1 MEKFKRKIMLEVLI
15 KSLAI
20 GISIGGS
27 LASII
32 AIICKT
38 CGVDIA
44 VWFYILMGIALAALG
59 SVMFYFILKPNEK
72 EIARRLDKQ
81 LNLNEKAIT
90 MVEYQESQEQMA
102 VLQREDT
109 KSVLENTSVKKFKMK
124 FHFAL
129 LLIPL
134 LAIGLIVSS
143 VIVPLNATATDDPII
158 DPVYEVDDETIAEL
172 LKLIEYIKN
181 AGLSNKE
188 VEDDYIRYI
197 ENLIDTLQEEDIKE
211 SDKNASVLLTIS
223 KISDTSNEKTN
234 YKDLSKVL
242 SNSDLASIRNVGNS
256 VSKLN
261 SDNTLN
267 TLNEL
272 RTAVI
277 RFKEEKEANDYL
289 NYLRKDIGNAIK
301 SSNLNQKAD
310 LVQAFIELSDKVEDC
325 IGTTGVMDAAY
336 KAMNESIPEILNAL
350 EAEALVIQVGDHM
363 ISELKRIFN
372 IVEEKPNTPNNGENP
387 DDENNNNDN
396 NPDEEKGSNGGFGGG
411 NTNYAGDDWFFDPD
425 KGLVKYGDVINDY
438 HSVVISLI
446 RDGVIPAEMEDYF
459 VTYFEMLYGKDKNE
473 E

>member
-20 GISIGGS
+20 GTSIGGG

-44 VWFYILMGIALAALG
+44 VGFYILMGIVLAALG

-72 EIARRLDKQ
+72 AIARRLDKQ

-90 MVEYQESQEQMA
+90 MVEYQESQDQMA
-102 VLQREDT
+102 VLQRENT
-109 KSVLENTSVKKFKMK
+109 YSVLKDIPVKKFKMK
-124 FHFAL
+124 FHFGL

-143 VIVPLNATATDDPII
+143 VMVPLNATATDDPII
-158 DPVYEVDDETIAEL
+158 DPIYEVDDETIAEL
-172 LKLIEYIKN
+172 LKLIEYVRT
-181 AGLSNKE
+181 AGLSDKE
-188 VEDDYIRYI
+188 VEEDYVRYI
-197 ENLIDTLQEEDIKE
+197 ENLIETLQEEEIKE
-211 SDKNASVLLTIS
+211 SDKNASVLLTID
-223 KISDTSNEKTN
+223 KISDTSNDKTN

-242 SNSDLASIRNVGNS
+242 SNSDLASIRNVANS

-261 SDNTLN
+261 SDDTLN

-272 RTAVI
+272 RTAAI
-277 RFKEEKEANDYL
+277 RFKEEKDANDYL
-289 NYLRKDIGNAIK
+289 KLLRKDIGNAIK
-301 SSNLNQKAD
+301 SSNLNQNAD
-310 LVQAFIELSDKVEDC
+310 LVQAFVVLSDKVDAI
-325 IGTTGVMDAAY
+325 IGETGVMNAAY

-350 EAEALVIQVGDHM
+350 AKEALVVQVGDHV

-372 IVEEKPNTPNNGENP
+372 IVEEKPNTPNHGENP
-387 DDENNNNDN
+387 DDENNNN
-396 NPDEEKGSNGGFGGG
+396 NPNDEERETNGGVGDG
-411 NTNYAGDDWFFDPD
+411 NTIFAGDDWFFDPD
-425 KGLVKYGDVINDY
+425 KGLIKYGDVINDY

-446 RDGVIPAEMEDYF
+446 RDGVIPTEMEDYF
-459 VTYFEMLYGKDKNE
+459 VIYFELLYGKENKE

>member
-20 GISIGGS
+20 GTSIGGC

-32 AIICKT
+32 AIICKI
-38 CGVDIA
+38 CGVDIS
-44 VWFYILMGIALAALG
+44 VVFYILMGIVLAALG
-59 SVMFYFILKPNEK
+59 SVMFYFILKPNDK
-72 EIARRLDKQ
+72 AIARRLDKQ

-90 MVEYQESQEQMA
+90 MVEYQESQDQMA
-102 VLQREDT
+102 VLQREDA
-109 KSVLENTSVKKFKMK
+109 KSVLENIPVKKFKMK

-143 VIVPLNATATDDPII
+143 VMVPLNATATDDPII
-158 DPVYEVDDETIAEL
+158 DPVYEVDDATIAEL

-188 VEDDYIRYI
+188 VEEDYVSYI
-197 ENLIDTLQEEDIKE
+197 EMLIDTLQEEDIKE
-211 SDKNASVLLTIS
+211 SDKNASVLLTIN
-223 KISDTSNEKTN
+223 KISDTSNFKTN

-242 SNSDLASIRNVGNS
+242 SNADLAIIRTIGNT

-261 SDNTLN
+261 SDDTLN
-267 TLNEL
+267 ALNEL

-277 RFKEEKEANDYL
+277 RFKEEKDAN
-289 NYLRKDIGNAIK
+289 NYLRSIRKDIGNAIK
-301 SSNLNQKAD
+301 NSNLNQKAD
-310 LVQAFIELSDKVEDC
+310 LVQAFIVLSDKVDAC
-325 IGTTGVMDAAY
+325 IGETGVMDVAY
-336 KAMNESIPEILNAL
+336 KAIHESIPGILNTL
-350 EAEALVIQVGDHM
+350 EAEALVVNVGNYV

-372 IVEEKPNTPNNGENP
+372 IVEENPNPSNKDDNEE
-387 DDENNNNDN
+387 DENNNNK
-396 NPDEEKGSNGGFGGG
+396 PDDDIGNIGGIGDEI
-411 NTNYAGDDWFFDPD
+411 THYAGDDWFFDPD
-425 KGLVKYGDVINDY
+425 KGLVKYGEVINEY

-446 RDGVIPAEMEDYF
+446 RDGVIPSEMEDYF
-459 VTYFEMLYGKDKNE
+459 VTYFELLYKEDKE